1 MTAENDPLRDEGEAD
16 ARKLKEARVSVDA
29 VRYGG
34 TIHDFDLP
42 ECASARPIHRSCI
55 EAGQRHHQRAS
66 ATLAPAGPEL
76 GQ

>member
-34 TIHDFDLP
+34 TIHDFDLLNALRHVP
-42 ECASARPIHRSCI
+42 STEAALKQASDTISVHL
-55 EAGQRHHQRAS
+55 Q
-66 ATLAPAGPEL
+66 L
-76 GQ
+76 